1 MNENNG
7 LKVRIFDLEK
17 GLIEYENIKIVRIV
31 SKDYNLLIMQDY
43 LPILGEI
50 EGSVDIKNEDIEL
63 NYKNIKALYMNS
75 NNEFNLLI
83 KEGS

>member
-31 SKDYNLLIMQDY
+31 SKN
-43 LPILGEI
+43 
-50 EGSVDIKNEDIEL
+50 
-63 NYKNIKALYMNS
+63 
-75 NNEFNLLI
+75 
-83 KEGS
+83 